1 MPNIFK
7 AVDCTVTGIKCD
19 NCDYRDDSVPFE
31 DYQKYL
37 NKECPKCKSNL
48 LTQSDFDLCNKIVK
62 YIRMYNII
70 HTDFSFY
77 SECMAMIPAPIEGE
91 NTPTFR
97 QWIEQHFLYVEGSDN
112 KFGKEYFDK
121 YIG

>member
-62 YIRMYNII
+62 YTRMYNII
-70 HTDFSFY
+70 YF
-77 SECMAMIPAPIEGE
+77 PI
-91 NTPTFR
+91 
-97 QWIEQHFLYVEGSDN
+97 HFIRYVLS
-112 KFGKEYFDK
+112 KEYRNSITHAKIKFK
-121 YIG
+121 